1 MGEVIDNFSWGNKSD
16 TVTAGK
22 TANAHRQGA
31 GMYIGARQWLKIKAR
46 IRAVILGW

>member
-1 MGEVIDNFSWGNKSD
+1 MGKVTGIFSWGDKSD
-16 TVTAGK
+16 RVTAGK

-46 IRAVILGW
+46 VEVNISG

>member
-1 MGEVIDNFSWGNKSD
+1 MGKVIDNFSWGNKSD
-16 TVTAGK
+16 RVTAGK

-46 IRAVILGW
+46 VEVNISG

>member
-1 MGEVIDNFSWGNKSD
+1 MGKVIDNFSYGDKSD

-31 GMYIGARQWLKIKAR
+31 GMLMG
-46 IRAVILGW
+46 IR